1 MPIIPC
7 RREKDIY
14 RWDPPLRIRTRD
26 CPQGL
31 LIMRHQPISRRFLL
45 PRNKIQFLQA
55 RQLPYLLPAKALNPI
70 QSLIY
75 INRQVLYLFRIVR
88 AVVSATKKHVQQV
101 IARSLAFPLQIPS
114 IDILERQGIGREIE
128 IYFRFVKIGTEGESV
143 VFQSDGPRVV
153 ADV

>member
-1 MPIIPC
+1 MI
-7 RREKDIY
+7 
-14 RWDPPLRIRTRD
+14 
-26 CPQGL
+26 
-31 LIMRHQPISRRFLL
+31 
-45 PRNKIQFLQA
+45 
-55 RQLPYLLPAKALNPI
+55 
-70 QSLIY
+70 
-75 INRQVLYLFRIVR
+75 
-88 AVVSATKKHVQQV
+88 SATKKHVQQV